1 MPLRLKPSILTRQD
15 HIRHVDESDIEY
27 YTPTDS
33 DEILGGFGFKVDGD
47 SDTDEEDATG
57 TSDNS
62 EDDSSDAELDENEN
76 IIPKKKK
83 KKKTL
88 KTKDGRSLTPPMSPK
103 SKTRYRCIK
112 GELLAARAKTEAIR
126 AKHASVKYVLE
137 SQDADG
143 QAVLNDE
150 ISSIVA
156 LSQRNSDEIDANLRV
171 STDLFAKTNGLSG
184 LPVCTCNEAPM
195 TRIGSNEK
203 GSLAAYCQIHMPFAA
218 AKMGKYGTSHSERE
232 VEEATRRLRV
242 VYLEEKAQEMKRKEK
257 LLKAEAKRKEKLL
270 KAEAKRRQI
279 GNGSNRGAGNSQQRT
294 IQGSNSDSDWDLS
307 NVAKTCG
314 GGGGP
319 PLVVPNPHI
328 ERSKERLAG
337 LRQAHGYQL
346 FETRSHYM
354 IVTNNTSKSLYRM
367 AKIER
372 FSDEFRIDEDPHL
385 YSQLQMKN
393 LLQMSAMSQQGCKR
407 VSSGHGIIG
416 FIQLYNFESTSETGM
431 DLDAM
436 NESNRH
442 GDIIK
447 MTEEIY
453 RKHVWAM
460 KRKELMFSF
469 LERTKTVRGIPSYL
483 YQLGP
488 YQGYTLFSGADVV
501 RPIGKFG
508 KSIGTRGIPSS
519 FHLSKFGRR
528 NTVDGVALSNA
539 QDEDEPT
546 DKAQQ
551 GTWFTSLLRNIDR
564 AVEQQEEEEKRQLAM
579 KMKNHVTEDDERI
592 MRERERLAAEEEA
605 ARAAAE
611 MDWTKLILEGFIVPE
626 IPTDNA
632 LPGQITKVANNK
644 FIYRTKYLT
653 IFRDLEPSDDED
665 SEPETALLDA
675 PEQDSSSSETEEE
688 LVEENPKGEK
698 GKKKAKKKKG
708 QKGALDTE
716 TKTIG
721 QSANETSTV
730 SGAKKSTGTAIDDE
744 TASKPLLSM
753 PSKMSDAVVKAAEDK
768 TEKKF
773 VSSLTRLK
781 SSTERS
787 DVAAVTPSALAKGP
801 ELPSSKPTQTQR
813 ENAVVINTKTYP
825 EENVY
830 ETDSDPDYSDDAYTS
845 LDSDESSD
853 TDDDK
858 EFVEYT
864 LIERILIFLGFLE
877 DHQAKRDDD
886 SSDSDDEYGGG
897 GFFTRAYGGATAAVK
912 TVTSAATSAAR
923 AVTRTGTSATASK
936 PETTAS
942 KKLKSLSKRKG
953 ETKGYKKK
961 KSAEPKARLT
971 AEELKEKIERR
982 KKALEAQKE
991 RRARRAAI
999 REARAKA
1006 REKAE
1011 RRINRY
1017 KFDPAQDIVKLRFK
1031 AFGNHARVVM

>member
-1 MPLRLKPSILTRQD
+1 MRLKPSILTRQD

-47 SDTDEEDATG
+47 SDDDEDATG
-57 TSDNS
+57 TSGSDAS
-62 EDDSSDAELDENEN
+62 EDDSNDDEVDENGN
-76 IIPKKKK
+76 IVPKKKKK

-126 AKHASVKYVLE
+126 AKHASVKYVFE

-143 QAVLNDE
+143 QTVLNDE
-150 ISSIVA
+150 LSSVVA
-156 LSQRNSDEIDANLRV
+156 LSQRNSGEIDANLRV
-171 STDLFAKTNGLSG
+171 STDLFAKTNGLSA

-257 LLKAEAKRKEKLL
+257 LLKAET
-270 KAEAKRRQI
+270 KRRQLS
-279 GNGSNRGAGNSQQRT
+279 GGSKRGAGNSQQRT
-294 IQGSNSDSDWDLS
+294 VQGSDSDSDWDLS
-307 NVAKTCG
+307 NVAKTLG
-314 GGGGP
+314 GGDRP

-354 IVTNNTSKSLYRM
+354 IVTNNTGKSLYRM

-488 YQGYTLFSGADVV
+488 HQGYTLFSGADVV
-501 RPIGKFG
+501 RPVGKFG
-508 KSIGTRGIPSS
+508 KRIGTRGIPSS
-519 FHLSKFGRR
+519 IDLSKFGRQ
-528 NTVDGVALSNA
+528 NTVDGVALSAA

-546 DKAQQ
+546 DKTTQ
-551 GTWFTSLLRNIDR
+551 GNWFTSLLRNIDQ
-564 AVEQQEEEEKRQLAM
+564 AVEQQEEEERRQLAK
-579 KMKNHVTEDDERI
+579 KMKNHVTEDDERT

-653 IFRDLEPSDDED
+653 IFRDLEPSDEED
-665 SEPETALLDA
+665 SEPETALLDE
-675 PEQDSSSSETEEE
+675 PERDSSSSETEEE
-688 LVEENPKGEK
+688 LEEEKPKGKK
-698 GKKKAKKKKG
+698 GKKKAKKGNKGKKG
-708 QKGALDTE
+708 KLNTE
-716 TKTIG
+716 
-721 QSANETSTV
+721 NETSAV
-730 SGAKKSTGTAIDDE
+730 SGAEKSTGTAIDDK
-744 TASKPLLSM
+744 TATKPLSSM
-753 PSKMSDAVVKAAEDK
+753 PSKMSDAVVKGAEDK
-768 TEKKF
+768 TENKF
-773 VSSLTRLK
+773 VSSLARMKTSRSMERLD
-781 SSTERS
+781 T
-787 DVAAVTPSALAKGP
+787 AAGTPSALAKGP
-801 ELPSSKPTQTQR
+801 ELPSSKPTHTQR

-830 ETDSDPDYSDDAYTS
+830 ASDSDPDYNSEESYTS

-886 SSDSDDEYGGG
+886 SSDSDDDYEDA
-897 GFFTRAYGGATAAVK
+897 GFLTRVYGGATAAVK
-912 TVTSAATSAAR
+912 TVASAATSAAK
-923 AVTRTGTSATASK
+923 AVTGTGTAPASK
-936 PETTAS
+936 PETTAA
-942 KKLKSLSKRKG
+942 KKTNSSSKRKG
-953 ETKGYKKK
+953 KTKGYKKK
-961 KSAEPKARLT
+961 QSAEPKERLT

-999 REARAKA
+999 RAARAKA

-1017 KFDPAQDIVKLRFK
+1017 KFDSAQDIVKLRFK